1 MKSLLLQK
9 KRDLSKM
16 QEYKNYL
23 GLGIAGNFALHLAQA
38 GELED
43 FKNIITEDEAAPK
56 GIFPF
61 YLPCTKHTNGQRPK
75 DTLFIYPLS
84 SETINLPK
92 EDVNVQAE
100 PEVGLLCEL
109 EYENEKLTKITPKL
123 FGAYNDCSIR
133 VAGAQKISD
142 KKNWGINSKGLTS
155 QLIEID
161 KFEDGGVMD
170 KYSICSFL
178 KRDNE
183 LHAYGE
189 DVELKGY
196 SYFYEKLTNWIINQ
210 INSQEDFGPLEDLK
224 RYIKECNYPLNA
236 VISIGATRYTPYG
249 ESTFLQKDDEVLVV
263 LYNHNRYTIED
274 VKAVLN
280 ANKYENQD
288 MSILAQKVF

>member
-1 MKSLLLQK
+1 
-9 KRDLSKM
+9 M
-16 QEYKNYL
+16 QEFENYL
-23 GLGIAGNFALHLAQA
+23 GFGIAGNFALHLAQA

-56 GIFPF
+56 GMFPF
-61 YLPCTKHTNGQRPK
+61 YLPYTHASDAQRPR
-75 DTLFIYPLS
+75 DMLFTYPLS
-84 SETINLPK
+84 SNTINLPK

-100 PEVGLLCEL
+100 PEVGLVCAL
-109 EYENEKLTKITPKL
+109 EYENDKLIKITPKL

-142 KKNWGINSKGLTS
+142 KKNWGKNSKGLSSELLT
-155 QLIEID
+155 ID

-170 KYSICSFL
+170 EYSICSFL
-178 KRDNE
+178 KRENE

-189 DVELKGY
+189 DVKLSGY

-210 INSQEDFGPLEDLK
+210 INVQEDFGPLEDLK
-224 RYIKECNYPLNA
+224 SYVQECNNPLNA

-263 LYNHNRYTIED
+263 LYNHNHYTLED
-274 VKAVLN
+274 VKNRLSLSQYN
-280 ANKYENQD
+280 NQD
-288 MSILAQKVF
+288 MSILAQKVL